1 MVNTEVVIVKKGKK
15 IDKENKKK
23 YEYRT
28 KESQLERELTY
39 KENVQEVL
47 KNIRY

>member
-1 MVNTEVVIVKKGKK
+1 MRVDTSVKIIKQGKK
-15 IDKENKKK
+15 IDKENKEK

-28 KESQLERELTY
+28 KEEQLERELTY

-47 KNIRY
+47 KTIF

>member
-1 MVNTEVVIVKKGKK
+1 MINTEVVIVKKGKK
-15 IDKENKKK
+15 IDKEHKEK

-28 KESQLERELTY
+28 KEEQLERELTY

-47 KNIRY
+47 KTIF